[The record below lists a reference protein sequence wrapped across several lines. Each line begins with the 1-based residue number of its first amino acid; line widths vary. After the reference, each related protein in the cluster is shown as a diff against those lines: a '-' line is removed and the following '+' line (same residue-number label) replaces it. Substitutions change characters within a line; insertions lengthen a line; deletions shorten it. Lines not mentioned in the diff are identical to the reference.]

1 MSAHADRLLLDLTL
15 RLPGWAILIASV
27 SCAALLAWV
36 YVDRPTLA
44 VLPALLLLALPL
56 VLSARARLLV
66 VVFGALTVF
75 QSSDDLTAPKLLYLM
90 ALAVSFGAVL
100 VRLPTLIGTP
110 AWRDLTPL
118 LRASVVLFTLV
129 FLSLPVATFNDV
141 PQKTWLRDVAPYVM
155 VACAPFFALDAQASL
170 TARTLRRILVVGGTL
185 GALGFTAR
193 WLTLRQI
200 ADLSFIPVGLPTLL
214 LAATVFAY
222 GVAMLLHGN
231 RNRVRW
237 AAFTALIL
245 AMLVSTG
252 SRTALILLAA
262 PLAIAMGSHH
272 RLAQRSLRLL
282 VVTPLVALLVFLGA
296 EGITIVTNA
305 DREALAAR
313 ATLLFETGQQQ
324 TDHSYIERLAQ
335 ADAAW
340 AIFRDSPIVGAGPG
354 TTVSWIDAFGD
365 VKEATTIDSSL
376 SFLSK
381 FGVIGLVAAGFLA
394 FGYLST
400 LRRFR
405 VRTGRPT
412 VVQLTALGFGAVV
425 VAWSLLYNPYEDK
438 GLAIGMIL
446 LFALAAREASDAALE
461 DVPETALSRR

>member
-1 MSAHADRLLLDLTL
+1 MSAHADRLLLDLSL
-15 RLPGWAILIASV
+15 RLPGWAILIASF
-27 SCAALLAWV
+27 SCAALLGWA

-56 VLSARARLLV
+56 VLSARVRLLV
-66 VVFGALTVF
+66 IVFGALTVF
-75 QSSDDLTAPKLLYLM
+75 QSSDELTASKLLYLM

-100 VRLPTLIGTP
+100 VRLPSLIGTR
-110 AWRDLTPL
+110 AYRDLTPL
-118 LRASVVLFTLV
+118 LRASVVLFALV
-129 FLSLPVATFNDV
+129 LVSLPVATFNDV

-170 TARTLRRILVVGGTL
+170 TTRALKRILIVGGTL

-193 WLTLRQI
+193 WLTNRQI

-214 LAATVFAY
+214 LAATVFAF
-222 GVAMLLHGN
+222 GVAALLHGN
-231 RNRVRW
+231 RNRLAW
-237 AAFTALIL
+237 ATFTALIL
-245 AMLVSTG
+245 AMLLSTG

-262 PLAIAMGSHH
+262 PLAIAVGSHD

-296 EGITIVTNA
+296 EGITLVTHA

-313 ATLLFETGQQQ
+313 ATLLFETGHGE
-324 TDHSYIERLAQ
+324 TDHSYIDRLAQ

-340 AIFRDSPIVGAGPG
+340 DLFRASPVVGAGPG
-354 TTVSWIDAFGD
+354 TTISWTDAFGD
-365 VKEATTIDSSL
+365 VRDATSVDSSL
-376 SFLSK
+376 SFPAK
-381 FGVIGLVAAGFLA
+381 FGLVGLVAAGFLVV
-394 FGYLST
+394 GYLST

-405 VRTGRPT
+405 ARTRRPT
-412 VVQLTALGFGAVV
+412 VVQLATLGFGAVV
-425 VAWSLLYNPYEDK
+425 VAWSLLHNPYEDK

-461 DVPETALSRR
+461 DVPETARSRR